1 MTLIEN
7 GKNEDDIYHEKL
19 PNICNALKRSAKNCC
34 TLTTA
39 RKRFPII
46 NWLPKYK
53 WKFLIQDLVAGL
65 TVGLTAIPQAIVYGT
80 IAGLSPQYGLYS
92 AFMGCFIYIIFGTC
106 KDVTVGPTAII
117 SLMVQTQVA
126 GSADYAILLCFLS
139 GIVVLLMGIL
149 NLGALVQFI
158 SIPVT
163 TGFSTAAAITIAS
176 AQINNLFGL
185 TSPSNDFIE
194 SWVNFFT
201 HLKNTRRN
209 DAILGLTTLILL
221 IIMRKLKDIP
231 CSYKTITKYISLS
244 RNALAV
250 VVGITLCYT
259 LSHENW
265 LAFRVSGEIVP
276 GIPTFQLPPFH
287 TQVNGTDVS
296 FAGMIQELGASLAAI
311 PLISVLESIA
321 VAKAFSMGKIVDASQ
336 EMIALGIANIMGSF
350 VSSMPITGSF
360 TRTAINN
367 ASGVKT
373 TLGGAFTGILVLM
386 TLAFLTETFY
396 YIPKATLAAIIIAA
410 MIFMV
415 EYERIVEI
423 WRAKKVDMIPFLV
436 TVIVCIFWTLE
447 YGMVC
452 GIVVNMLFILYKSSR
467 PKIVIKKE
475 KLQKDTEVAVVDV
488 QENLTYSSAE
498 YLKSKVIKYKTMH
511 GEDIKM
517 VVIRGEEIFTI
528 DTTVALNIIA
538 LKKDLEALD
547 CDLVCW
553 NWQISS
559 AGVVCRLHHDA
570 RSMFK
575 FTKTLQ
581 EVMARGIQEST
592 MTIQTDSD
600 STTIP
605 I

>member
-1 MTLIEN
+1 
-7 GKNEDDIYHEKL
+7 
-19 PNICNALKRSAKNCC
+19 
-34 TLTTA
+34 
-39 RKRFPII
+39 
-46 NWLPKYK
+46 
-53 WKFLIQDLVAGL
+53 
-65 TVGLTAIPQAIVYGT
+65 
-80 IAGLSPQYGLYS
+80 
-92 AFMGCFIYIIFGTC
+92 
-106 KDVTVGPTAII
+106 
-117 SLMVQTQVA
+117 
-126 GSADYAILLCFLS
+126 
-139 GIVVLLMGIL
+139 
-149 NLGALVQFI
+149 
-158 SIPVT
+158 
-163 TGFSTAAAITIAS
+163 
-176 AQINNLFGL
+176 
-185 TSPSNDFIE
+185 
-194 SWVNFFT
+194 
-201 HLKNTRRN
+201 
-209 DAILGLTTLILL
+209 
-221 IIMRKLKDIP
+221 
-231 CSYKTITKYISLS
+231 
-244 RNALAV
+244 
-250 VVGITLCYT
+250 
-259 LSHENW
+259 
-265 LAFRVSGEIVP
+265 
-276 GIPTFQLPPFH
+276 
-287 TQVNGTDVS
+287 
-296 FAGMIQELGASLAAI
+296 MIQELGASLAAI

-423 WRAKKVDMIPFLV
+423 WRAKSIKFFKKKNISHTYICIYFCITEVDMIPFLV

-467 PKIVIKKE
+467 PKIVIRKE

-498 YLKSKVIKYKTMH
+498 YLKSKVIKYITMH
-511 GEDIKM
+511 GEHIKM

-538 LKKDLEALD
+538 LKKDLQALD

-559 AGVVCRLHHDA
+559 AGVVCRLHHDV

-600 STTIP
+600 SIAIP